1 MSKDRVKTKIDKVQ
15 ILTDCLITAGILL
28 CALALCSLLHRGE
41 ESMTAAYMIF
51 VLAVLF
57 VSRLTEGYAYGVIA
71 SFIAV
76 FSVNYIFTYPFLEF
90 NFTIT
95 GYPLTFATMLLVAI
109 LTSTTTTQIKQEEH
123 LKAENEKERVRANLL
138 RAVSHDIR
146 TPLTSIVGSTSVLL
160 EEGCTLDDAEKRQLL
175 EDIRDDSSWLIR
187 TAENILSITRI
198 GDDGQGEAAIEK
210 TPEIPEEII
219 EAAIRKFRKHDP
231 SADISIN
238 VSLPE
243 EVMLV
248 PMDAILI
255 EQLISNILENAV
267 DHGKTV
273 RNIDISLCR
282 EDDYSVIYINNDG
295 KAIPKENLS
304 TLFNGSSTAGEKN
317 ESDKKRSM
325 GLGLSVCRAI
335 AKAHGGTL
343 SVQNITD
350 YKGVSF
356 RLALPFAEE
365 ETNENQGQDSCS

>member
-1 MSKDRVKTKIDKVQ
+1 MSKEKTESRHIDKIQV
-15 ILTDCLITAGILL
+15 LTDSLITAGILL
-28 CALALCSLLHRGE
+28 CALALCSVLHRGE
-41 ESMTAAYMIF
+41 ESTTAAYMIF
-51 VLAVLF
+51 MLAVLF
-57 VSRLTEGYAYGVIA
+57 VSRITEGYVYGVLA
-71 SFIAV
+71 SFVAV
-76 FSVNYIFTYPFLEF
+76 FGVNYIFTYPFLEF

-95 GYPLTFATMLLVAI
+95 GYPLTFMTMLLVAI
-109 LTSTTTTQIKQEEH
+109 LTSTTTTRLKQEEH

-160 EEGCTLDDAEKRQLL
+160 EENSCLDDSEKRQLL
-175 EDIRDDSSWLIR
+175 EDIRDDSVWLIR
-187 TAENILSITRI
+187 TTENILSITRI
-198 GDDGQGEAAIEK
+198 GDDGSGDAHIDK
-210 TPEIPEEII
+210 TPENPEEII
-219 EAAIRKFRKHDP
+219 EAAIRKFRKHT
-231 SADISIN
+231 SADVN
-238 VSLPE
+238 VNVHLPD

-267 DHGKTV
+267 IHGKTV

-282 EDDYSVIYINNDG
+282 EGSDSVIYINNDG
-295 KAIPKENLS
+295 KAIPKDKLPD
-304 TLFNGSSTAGEKN
+304 LFDGSRKAGEKN
-317 ESDKKRSM
+317 DSDIKRSM

-356 RLALPFAEE
+356 RLALPVLTEDF
-365 ETNENQGQDSCS
+365 NEDQG